1 MKKQIPLLILILL
14 VISFHNLKTA
24 GIRTGEKAGISG
36 IESCSKICANITSC
50 ADPKGTNSNDL
61 KLAASL
67 SCEIF
72 CTKQFQSF
80 SSCSDQISKS
90 CDLGTKCLMNGFGV
104 SI

>member
-1 MKKQIPLLILILL
+1 MKKQIPLILLILF
-14 VISFHNLKTA
+14 VISFHNLKKV
-24 GIRTGEKAGISG
+24 GIRTGEKAGING
-36 IESCSKICANITSC
+36 IEICPKICASITSC
-50 ADPKGTNSNDL
+50 ADSKGKNSNDL

-90 CDLGTKCLMNGFGV
+90 CDLGTKCLMNSFGL